1 MTLLN
6 QKCRRSAFW
15 GHTQTLIQ
23 INGIYLHLR
32 SGSVQFTFSILVTF
46 FLIICLS
53 LYIHPVLVPMIVLKL
68 GVAPSCTKSFVVVVQ
83 ISHTSPTPHVLGDT
97 AHSFTHSFS
106 VLNTMTDCCWESSST
121 FNSQE
126 LCVPLALQTQIWQHM
141 FYFIYNEQYLIIKW
155 CC

>member
-6 QKCRRSAFW
+6 QKYRRSAFW

-32 SGSVQFTFSILVTF
+32 SGSVQFTFSILVAF

-83 ISHTSPTPHVLGDT
+83 STTPCVLGDT
-97 AHSFTHSFS
+97 A
-106 VLNTMTDCCWESSST
+106 
-121 FNSQE
+121 
-126 LCVPLALQTQIWQHM
+126 QH
-141 FYFIYNEQYLIIKW
+141 IHLHIPSPSLTL
-155 CC
+155 